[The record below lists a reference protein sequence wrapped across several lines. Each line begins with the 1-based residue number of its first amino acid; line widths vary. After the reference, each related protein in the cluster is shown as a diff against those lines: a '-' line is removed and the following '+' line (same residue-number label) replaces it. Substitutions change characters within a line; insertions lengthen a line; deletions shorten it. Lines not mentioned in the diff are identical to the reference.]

1 MDVFNLLSL
10 IGGLTFFLYGMNVM
24 SSSLEK
30 MAGGRLEEMLRRMTA
45 DPLLSMVLGAA
56 IIAVNYLP

>member
-1 MDVFNLLSL
+1 MSIFNLISM

-30 MAGGRLEEMLRRMTA
+30 IFLGF
-45 DPLLSMVLGAA
+45 PVYFSVCVLDIKAM
-56 IIAVNYLP
+56 N